1 MVTTNKDYE
10 IKFETVDKLE
20 DGNYHLLEWTVPSL
34 GATRDEAI
42 FNVSKFAPRSN
53 DGFFD
58 ITDLKDRMHNDLFT
72 TQYNP
77 DNMISI
83 VSVKKVKYTHEH
95 PCETRARSVRI
106 CN

>member
-42 FNVSKFAPRSN
+42 FNVSKF
-53 DGFFD
+53 
-58 ITDLKDRMHNDLFT
+58 
-72 TQYNP
+72 
-77 DNMISI
+77 
-83 VSVKKVKYTHEH
+83 EH
-95 PCETRARSVRI
+95 QNLNAKSRI
-106 CN
+106 MLLIQKNIGTNFSD